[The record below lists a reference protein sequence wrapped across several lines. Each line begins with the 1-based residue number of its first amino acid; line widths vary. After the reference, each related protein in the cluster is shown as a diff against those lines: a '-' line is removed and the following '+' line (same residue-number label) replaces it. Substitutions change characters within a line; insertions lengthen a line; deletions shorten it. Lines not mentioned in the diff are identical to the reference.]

1 MGNPARPVGEDA
13 CVFPPFSQTPAEGN
27 TLQSQTQSLLGD
39 PANWRD
45 ATSGNTTNNF
55 GSGYVLPFAYFH
67 NDGGT
72 GQSSAQPE
80 LFHSQFFDQAN
91 RTSGAPQQSLTARLQ
106 ALGWQSPNFGSADQQ
121 FSFAQ
126 TNPLKGQ
133 ADTFGYQSLFGAGT
147 QPYTSL
153 TSGIFGRQPGNPL
166 TTRPFTPGVLDFSLA
181 NAANL
186 DFPKIDFSALS
197 ANEGGPK
204 LHFIGDNQSLG
215 AALETDDQSTFS
227 FAVKSEGK
235 DTRGGPFQLKFGA
248 ENKLLGTDFSATTNG
263 THLPQ
268 LEFSQDLGRINLGYE
283 GNAVDDNKF
292 KVGAHSEFFKANF
305 NTNGRNL
312 FGFEL
317 STSILPRAEIG
328 ATFQQV
334 LGEHCPT
341 AGFTIS
347 IGGSKKSD

>member
-1 MGNPARPVGEDA
+1 LGNPARPAGEDA
-13 CVFPPFSQTPAEGN
+13 YVFPLFSQTPAEDN
-27 TLQSQTQSLLGD
+27 ALQSQTQSLLGD
-39 PANWRD
+39 PANWRN

-55 GSGYVLPFAYFH
+55 GSGYALPFAYFH

-72 GQSSAQPE
+72 GQNGDQSD
-80 LFHSQFFDQAN
+80 LFQSQFFDQAN
-91 RTSGAPQQSLTARLQ
+91 RTSGASQQSLTARLQ

-133 ADTFGYQSLFGAGT
+133 TDAFGYQSIFGAGT

-153 TSGIFGRQPGNPL
+153 ASGMFGRQPGNQL
-166 TTRPFTPGVLDFSLA
+166 TTRPSTPGILDFSLA
-181 NAANL
+181 NAGSL
-186 DFPKIDFSALS
+186 DFPKIDFSGLLAES
-197 ANEGGPK
+197 DGPK
-204 LHFIGDNQSLG
+204 LHFIGDTQSLG
-215 AALETDDQSTFS
+215 AALETADQSTFS

-235 DTRGGPFQLKFGA
+235 DTRGGPFHLKFGA

-263 THLPQ
+263 TRLSQ
-268 LEFSQDLGRINLGYE
+268 LEFSQELGKFNLGYE
-283 GNAVDDNKF
+283 GNAFDDNKF

-312 FGFEL
+312 FGFEI

-328 ATFQQV
+328 ATFQQM

-341 AGFTIS
+341 AGVTLS